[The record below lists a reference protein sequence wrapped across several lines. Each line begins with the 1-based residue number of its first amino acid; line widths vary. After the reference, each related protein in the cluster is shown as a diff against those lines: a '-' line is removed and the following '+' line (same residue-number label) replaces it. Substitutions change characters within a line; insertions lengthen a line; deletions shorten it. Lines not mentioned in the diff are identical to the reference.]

1 LGGVYVKALME
12 KDNWQTIVLRRRVML
27 DLIECDLC
35 GEFYEY
41 ESEGKD
47 E

>member
-1 LGGVYVKALME
+1 MSDVI
-12 KDNWQTIVLRRRVML
+12 Q
-27 DLIECDLC
+27 CDLC

-47 E
+47 EECSRTAQQGQDYSSVL